1 MGTELHLPE
10 LRRLLVDFH
19 MLTGQRIGIFD
30 SDFRLIMEYPKQHG
44 AFCTP
49 DPQHSGWTQAL

>member
-30 SDFRLIMEYPKQHG
+30 SDFRLIMEYSMAPSV
-44 AFCTP
+44 P
-49 DPQHSGWTQAL
+49 